1 MEVVGLILLGAL
13 MLASS
18 IGVIAMRNAI
28 YSALFL
34 IINLVTLAVFFLVLS
49 AQFLFV
55 AQILVY
61 AGAIMVLFLFTVT
74 ILNPPSDVLFG
85 GTHRT
90 QYVLALLFGALFGG
104 ILTYTVATNAING
117 TRGNYSAQVAA
128 VGDIQAFGT
137 QLFTVYLL
145 PLETT
150 ALILLVGIVGAVVLG
165 RHVAEAP
172 APRRTYKLQ
181 FFTDTTAP
189 PGDLPAKQEAMPTPP
204 PNGAEQSESQ
214 KERVGT

>member
-13 MLASS
+13 MLASA

-34 IINLVTLAVFFLVLS
+34 IVNLVSLAVFFLVLS

-85 GTHRT
+85 GAHRT
-90 QYVLALLFGALFGG
+90 QYMLALLFGALFGG

-128 VGDIQAFGT
+128 AGDIQAFGM

-165 RHVAEAP
+165 KHVAEEP
-172 APRRTYKLQ
+172 APRRQYKLQ

-189 PGDLPAKQEAMPTPP
+189 PGDLPANQEAMPTPP
-204 PNGAEQSESQ
+204 LNGTGQSEPG
-214 KERVGT
+214 KERVGS